1 MSEVTTKDHSHN
13 SYSRRLF
20 LFLGSMELAI
30 TLLLTL
36 AIASVI
42 GTVLQQNQPYADYV
56 IKFGPFWFEVFEQ
69 LGLYDVYSALW
80 FLAILALLVISTS
93 VCVIRHFPAMAKE
106 MWQLRTN
113 VQKKSLKAMHHS
125 AQWQSNSS
133 MATVANE
140 LQQLSL
146 IHI

>member
-1 MSEVTTKDHSHN
+1 MSEN
-13 SYSRRLF
+13 SPKGPVHLSFSRRLF

-30 TLLLTL
+30 TLLITL

-56 IKFGPFWFEVFEQ
+56 IKFGPYWFEVFEQ

-93 VCVIRHFPAMAKE
+93 VCVIRHFPAMTKE

-113 VQKKSLKAMHHS
+113 VQK
-125 AQWQSNSS
+125 NP
-133 MATVANE
+133 
-140 LQQLSL
+140 
-146 IHI
+146 

>member
-1 MSEVTTKDHSHN
+1 MSEVTPKDNSHN

-69 LGLYDVYSALW
+69 LGLYDVYSSIW
-80 FLAILALLVISTS
+80 FIAILALLVISTS
-93 VCVIRHFPAMAKE
+93 VCVIRHFPAIN
-106 MWQLRTN
+106 QI
-113 VQKKSLKAMHHS
+113 
-125 AQWQSNSS
+125 
-133 MATVANE
+133 E
-140 LQQLSL
+140 L
-146 IHI
+146 